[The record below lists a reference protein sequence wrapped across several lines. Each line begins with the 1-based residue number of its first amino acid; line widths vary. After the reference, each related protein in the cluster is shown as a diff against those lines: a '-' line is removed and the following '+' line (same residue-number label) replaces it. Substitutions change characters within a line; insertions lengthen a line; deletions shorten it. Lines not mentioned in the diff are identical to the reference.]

1 MLAGNISCM
10 VRPALAARWAALHK
24 CCAACPQSLKDYSAV
39 PKFTWN
45 IDPAL
50 LHIGSY
56 ELRYYSLIFVAV
68 FLGGHSLLR
77 WQMMRGGAEEEDA
90 SDFFVYGVLAVL
102 IGARLG
108 HVIFYDYEKALADPI
123 WVLKI
128 WTGGLSSHGAVLGL
142 LFAMYLFTKRRG
154 ISYVEGMDRFVFAA
168 ALGATLVRVG
178 NFFNSEIVGK
188 LTNQSWGVRFP
199 RYDQTLDA
207 PYRHPTQIYEM
218 CLGLF
223 VLLVLYLVDKIAGKE
238 KRPRG
243 LMVSTFFVVYFGG
256 RFFIEFFKELQVE
269 SIEKSVGFTMGQI
282 LSVPCFVAGVIGLI
296 LTFTKKVP
304 AGWFS
309 DDEDETDESDDE
321 DDEDDEDA
329 EDAEDAEDDDTE
341 DSAKEAPKHTEK
353 KAAKAKSAT
362 KPALPAKHDSD
373 VDEEFSMSEEE
384 RKQRTREE
392 LKKE

>member
-1 MLAGNISCM
+1 
-10 VRPALAARWAALHK
+10 
-24 CCAACPQSLKDYSAV
+24 V

-68 FLGGHSLLR
+68 FLGGHALLR
-77 WQMMRGGAEEEDA
+77 WQMTRGGADEEDA

-128 WTGGLSSHGAVLGL
+128 WTGGLSSHGAVIGL
-142 LFAMYLFTKRRG
+142 LVAMYIFTKRRG
-154 ISYVEGMDRFVFAA
+154 VSYIEGMDRFVFAA

-188 LTNQSWGVRFP
+188 PTNQTWGVRFP
-199 RYDQTLDA
+199 RYDQTLDG
-207 PYRHPTQIYEM
+207 PYRHPTQIYEVL
-218 CLGLF
+218 LGLF
-223 VLLVLYLVDKIAGKE
+223 VLLVLYFVDKVAGKE

-243 LMVSTFFVVYFGG
+243 LMVSTFFIVYFGG

-269 SIEKSVGFTMGQI
+269 SIEKAVGLTMGQM
-282 LSVPCFVAGVIGLI
+282 LSIPCFLAGIVGLV
-296 LTFTKKVP
+296 LTLTKRIPV
-304 AGWFS
+304 GWYGDDEDDLDDES
-309 DDEDETDESDDE
+309 AEDEEDDEDEADAEHRDEDESDDA
-321 DDEDDEDA
+321 DESDEDA
-329 EDAEDAEDDDTE
+329 DRDEKPAQ
-341 DSAKEAPKHTEK
+341 K
-353 KAAKAKSAT
+353 KALKAKAPAQSAD
-362 KPALPAKHDSD
+362 PAKHDAD
-373 VDEEFSMSEEE
+373 VDEEFSLSEEE
-384 RKQRTREE
+384 RKRRTREE
-392 LKKE
+392 LKKEE

>member
-1 MLAGNISCM
+1 M
-10 VRPALAARWAALHK
+10 
-24 CCAACPQSLKDYSAV
+24 

-68 FLGGHSLLR
+68 FLGGHALLR
-77 WQMMRGGAEEEDA
+77 WQMTRGGADEEDA

-128 WTGGLSSHGAVLGL
+128 WTGGLSSHGAVIGL
-142 LFAMYLFTKRRG
+142 LVAMYLFTKRRG
-154 ISYVEGMDRFVFAA
+154 VSYVEGMDRFSFAA

-188 LTNQSWGVRFP
+188 PTDQTWGVRFP
-199 RYDQTLDA
+199 RYDQTMDA
-207 PYRHPTQIYEM
+207 PYRHPTQIYETL
-218 CLGLF
+218 LGLF
-223 VLLVLYLVDKIAGKE
+223 VLLVLYIVDRVAGKE

-243 LMVSTFFVVYFGG
+243 LMVSAFFVVYFGG

-269 SIEKSVGFTMGQI
+269 SIEKAVGLTMGQI
-282 LSVPCFVAGVIGLI
+282 LSIPCFLAGVIGLV
-296 LTFTKKVP
+296 LSLTKKIPV
-304 AGWFS
+304 GWYA
-309 DDEDETDESDDE
+309 DDEDELDEDESAEDDEADEDEDEDEE
-321 DDEDDEDA
+321 DDEDSDH
-329 EDAEDAEDDDTE
+329 EDDADEATE
-341 DSAKEAPKHTEK
+341 DREDDEK
-353 KAAKAKSAT
+353 RARKQATKAKSSSEPAT
-362 KPALPAKHDSD
+362 PPKHDAD
-373 VDEEFSMSEEE
+373 VDEEFSLSEEE
-384 RKQRTREE
+384 RKRRTREE
-392 LKKE
+392 LKKDE

>member
-1 MLAGNISCM
+1 M
-10 VRPALAARWAALHK
+10 
-24 CCAACPQSLKDYSAV
+24 

-108 HVIFYDYEKALADPI
+108 HVIFYDYEKALSDPI

-142 LFAMYLFTKRRG
+142 LFAMWLFTKRRA

-223 VLLVLYLVDKIAGKE
+223 VLLVLYLVDKLAGKE

-243 LMVSTFFVVYFGG
+243 LMVSTFFIVYFGG

-282 LSVPCFVAGVIGLI
+282 LSVPCFIAGVIGLI

-304 AGWFS
+304 VGWYPDDEGADEES
-309 DDEDETDESDDE
+309 DDEDEDEDEDE
-321 DDEDDEDA
+321 DDKDESEHD
-329 EDAEDAEDDDTE
+329 
-341 DSAKEAPKHTEK
+341 EK
-353 KAAKAKSAT
+353 KPAKGKSVK
-362 KPALPAKHDSD
+362 KPAVPAKHDSD

-392 LKKE
+392 LKKEE

>member
-1 MLAGNISCM
+1 
-10 VRPALAARWAALHK
+10 
-24 CCAACPQSLKDYSAV
+24 V

-50 LHIGSY
+50 FHLGSY

-68 FLGGHSLLR
+68 FLGGHALLR
-77 WQMMRGGAEEEDA
+77 WQIMRGGGEDEDA

-108 HVIFYDYEKALADPI
+108 HVIFYDYEKALNDPI

-128 WTGGLSSHGAVLGL
+128 WTGGLSSHGAVMGL
-142 LFAMYLFTKRRG
+142 LFAMWLFTKRKG

-188 LTNQSWGVRFP
+188 VTDQTWGVRFP
-199 RYDQTLDA
+199 RYDQSLDA
-207 PYRHPTQIYEM
+207 PFRHPTQIYEVA
-218 CLGLF
+218 LGLA
-223 VLLVLYLVDKIAGKE
+223 VLGLLYLIDKAAGKE

-243 LMVSTFFVVYFGG
+243 LMVSCFFILYFGG

-282 LSVPCFVAGVIGLI
+282 LSVPCFVLGLVGLVISL
-296 LTFTKKVP
+296 KKRVP
-304 AGWFS
+304 VGWYPEDL
-309 DDEDETDESDDE
+309 DDEDEEE
-321 DDEDDEDA
+321 DDEDDE
-329 EDAEDAEDDDTE
+329 EEEDDE
-341 DSAKEAPKHTEK
+341 DRGADGEEDEDVEDEPEKRKPVSRRSPKPEVD
-353 KAAKAKSAT
+353 KSG
-362 KPALPAKHDSD
+362 LRHDAD

-384 RKQRTREE
+384 RRKKTREE
-392 LKKE
+392 LKKEDE